1 MYCFAR
7 TTEDPKFKWAK
18 QHLHTEDGVLGVGN
32 LLAFCPSF
40 QRKIDQTIKDEKLEE
55 FKFEWPAALE
65 GLTSL
70 IKLCKPLDKAYKPVD
85 DQAVEPM
92 LGPGYEDFKK
102 ARKGIADA
110 EAAKR
115 FKKIPKRIQLMWSE
129 ISRRKI
135 DEISSFDDEARRQLT
150 ELLVRFYE
158 WEKCVDAAQ
167 ETVEAARHKA
177 KRDEESAKVEETAKR
192 ARIRADALMFKND
205 NKAGWAIIQEAR
217 PSKRRAKIPTQ
228 SKPKPKAQ
236 PQKQANEL
244 INQLIGSS

>member
-18 QHLHTEDGVLGVGN
+18 QHLHTEDQVLGVGQ

-40 QRKIDQTIKDEKLEE
+40 KRKIDQTIKDEKLEE
-55 FKFEWPAALE
+55 FKFEWPAAPE

-70 IKLCKPLDKAYKPVD
+70 IKLCKPLDKSYEPVD
-85 DQAVEPM
+85 DPAVEQM

-102 ARKGIADA
+102 AREPLGEP
-110 EAAKR
+110 EAVKL
-115 FKKIPKRIQLMWSE
+115 FKKTPERIQRMWGE
-129 ISRRKI
+129 ISGRKI
-135 DEISSFDDEARRQLT
+135 DEILSFDDEARRQLT

-167 ETVEAARHKA
+167 ETAEAASYKA
-177 KRDEESAKVEETAKR
+177 KRDESPEESAKR
-192 ARIRADALMFKND
+192 ARIQRRAESLIFKKD
-205 NKAGWAIIQEAR
+205 NKAGWASIQKAR

-244 INQLIGSS
+244 IN